1 VFQEMVFPL
10 LQQFSSGEVS
20 SCTKITKDDGIF
32 EVTLIE
38 RLKNKVGLVFK
49 NSVSQ

>member
-1 VFQEMVFPL
+1 MIFPL

-20 SCTKITKDDGIF
+20 SFTKITQDYRIF

-38 RLKNKVGLVFK
+38 RLKNKVRLVFK